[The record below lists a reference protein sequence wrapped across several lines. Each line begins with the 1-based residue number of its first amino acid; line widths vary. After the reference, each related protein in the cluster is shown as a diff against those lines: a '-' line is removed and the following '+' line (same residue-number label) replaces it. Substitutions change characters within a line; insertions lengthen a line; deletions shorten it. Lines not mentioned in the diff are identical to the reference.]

1 MCRFASLVQKDWVEL
16 GHKFEDRHHSLTD
29 EQSPVFLQF
38 LDAVWQLTRQF
49 PTVRALTG
57 G

>member
-49 PTVRALTG
+49 PTVR
-57 G
+57 